1 MSKQMILATLCLSA
15 GSALVLTG
23 CQTKAEAAAAREQ
36 QQAAEIVIAE
46 EQLATEEIA
55 ADPVVITPAEPAAE
69 AEPAVP
75 AAPLAETPAPAPAP
89 VHPKPV
95 AYTVTAGDSVS
106 ALAARFN
113 VRKPDILA
121 LNPVLRDNPDRL
133 RIGQTVYF
141 PAGTDVTVAPKPRK
155 TAPASSASKGQVVY
169 EVRPG
174 DVLGGIAIRHKVS
187 VDAIRKANN
196 IKNDMIW
203 VGQKLVIPGAVKAV
217 PPAKPVTKKSV
228 SKPAVKKTEPKAE
241 EPKTPVAAEPV
252 PPPAVEETVLPD
264 AVLPPPAAEGD
275 AVPPEPP
282 AAPEAPAESVT
293 TYTVG
298 EGEDLVSISLRW
310 GVSLPAL
317 REANGLDASSNAVA
331 PGTTLKIPMVAE

>member
-1 MSKQMILATLCLSA
+1 MSKQMILATLCLTA

-23 CQTKAEAAAAREQ
+23 CQTKAEAAAARQQ
-36 QQAAEIVIAE
+36 QQAAEIVSAE
-46 EQLATEEIA
+46 EQLAEKEIVTE
-55 ADPVVITPAEPAAE
+55 PVVITPAETVP
-69 AEPAVP
+69 AEPTP
-75 AAPLAETPAPAPAP
+75 ADVTVAETAPVTPAPAP

-106 ALAARFN
+106 ALATRFN
-113 VRKPDILA
+113 VRTPDILA
-121 LNPVLRDNPDRL
+121 LNPALRDNPNNL
-133 RIGQTVYF
+133 RIGQTVLF

-155 TAPASSASKGQVVY
+155 VTPAATAFKNQVVY

-196 IKNDMIW
+196 IKKDMIW
-203 VGQKLVIPGAVKAV
+203 VGQKLVIPGATKAV
-217 PPAKPVTKKSV
+217 PPAKKTTVKKV
-228 SKPAVKKTEPKAE
+228 EPKPTAKPAEKPAPAVES
-241 EPKTPVAAEPV
+241 V
-252 PPPAVEETVLPD
+252 PPPPAPEETTIPD
-264 AVLPPPAAEGD
+264 AVLPPPAPEGEALLPLD
-275 AVPPEPP
+275 PP
-282 AAPEAPAESVT
+282 AAPEAPAETVT

-331 PGTTLKIPMVAE
+331 PGTTLKIPMVNP